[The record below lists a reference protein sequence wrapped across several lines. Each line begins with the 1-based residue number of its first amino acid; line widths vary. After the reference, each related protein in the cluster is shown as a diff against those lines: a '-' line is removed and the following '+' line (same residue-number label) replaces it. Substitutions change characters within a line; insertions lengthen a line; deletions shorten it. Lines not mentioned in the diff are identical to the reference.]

1 MRLSQP
7 LKKIPLGSL
16 VRIKHYS
23 DFEEQEDL
31 YIVVGTEPMSSY
43 ELNDH
48 REWQYTFCYVIAPAG
63 DPCTNCKV
71 HNTETLLGDVQLD
84 IECGTTSHN
93 T

>member
-43 ELNDH
+43 ELSEH
-48 REWQYTFCYVIAPAG
+48 REWHYTFCYVIVPAG
-63 DPCTNCKV
+63 DLNDFKKYHY
-71 HNTETLLGDVQLD
+71 HNELVVV
-84 IECGTTSHN
+84 SSS
-93 T
+93 

>member
-43 ELNDH
+43 EINDH

-63 DPCTNCKV
+63 DPEDFKKYHY
-71 HNTETLLGDVQLD
+71 HNELVVV
-84 IECGTTSHN
+84 SSS
-93 T
+93 